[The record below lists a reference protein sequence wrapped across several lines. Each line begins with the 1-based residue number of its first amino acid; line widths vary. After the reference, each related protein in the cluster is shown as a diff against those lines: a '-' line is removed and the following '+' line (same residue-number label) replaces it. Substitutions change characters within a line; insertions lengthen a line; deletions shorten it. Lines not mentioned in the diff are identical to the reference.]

1 MAALNPCC
9 PDKIYRTIIATH
21 AGDQRE
27 GGLHLSISKIEQRY
41 ESILLVGDGTVR
53 DNGFLGEGFRFS
65 LGEVTPGQWNDIDLV
80 T

>member
-1 MAALNPCC
+1 MAAPNPCC

-41 ESILLVGDGTVR
+41 ELIVLVGDGTVR
-53 DNGFLGEGFRFS
+53 DNGCVEKVFVS
-65 LGEVTPGQWNDIDLV
+65 LWER
-80 T
+80 